1 MNKKYFVWIVFFLA
15 CFIEKANAQYLQ
27 FVENKGQ
34 WDKSVKFKAAFA
46 GNDLLLQ
53 PSGYK
58 VILRD
63 KEDLKKISEF
73 FGSHVDSTGKR
84 TSTIKD
90 ARDLKLHCHA
100 YTINFLNA
108 DSNAVAEPDKP
119 LNTYNN
125 YFLGSDSSK
134 WATGCRVF
142 NGLTYK
148 NVYKNVDVR
157 YYSDNGN
164 LKYDIII
171 KPGADVSKIAY

>member
-15 CFIEKANAQYLQ
+15 CFIEKTNAQYLQ

-34 WDKSVKFKAAFA
+34 WDKSVKFKAAFG

-58 VILRD
+58 VVLRSKD
-63 KEDLKKISEF
+63 DLKKISDF
-73 FGSHVDSTGKR
+73 FGGHVNNSITANNTDTGKAVSMA
-84 TSTIKD
+84 TATTLEKDVNTASAIKD
-90 ARDLKLHCHA
+90 VRDLTLHCHA
-100 YTINFLNA
+100 YQVSFVDA

-134 WATGCRVF
+134 WRTGCRVF

-157 YYSDNGN
+157 
-164 LKYDIII
+164 
-171 KPGADVSKIAY
+171 

>member
-1 MNKKYFVWIVFFLA
+1 MH
-15 CFIEKANAQYLQ
+15 
-27 FVENKGQ
+27 
-34 WDKSVKFKAAFA
+34 
-46 GNDLLLQ
+46 
-53 PSGYK
+53 
-58 VILRD
+58 VI
-63 KEDLKKISEF
+63 
-73 FGSHVDSTGKR
+73 
-84 TSTIKD
+84 
-90 ARDLKLHCHA
+90 LKLHCHA
-100 YTINFLNA
+100 YQVNFLNA

-134 WATGCRVF
+134 WATGCRIF

-171 KPGADVSKIAY
+171 KPGADISKIALKFAGLSGLMMNKYGNLTMHTTLGDIYQAIPSSYQIIKGLKNKVKAAFDIKG